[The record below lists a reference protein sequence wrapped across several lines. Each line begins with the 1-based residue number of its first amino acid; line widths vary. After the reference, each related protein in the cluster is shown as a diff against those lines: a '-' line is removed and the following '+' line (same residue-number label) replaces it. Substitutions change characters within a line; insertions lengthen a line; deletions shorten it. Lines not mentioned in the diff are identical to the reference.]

1 MTDPAAVT
9 LACADYNRLM
19 PLVSGAV
26 RAEGVDL
33 TFRLSEPGS
42 WPSRAAMLRAAL
54 QDPAIAGGEASM
66 GVHLNRIDRGD
77 RSFVALP
84 VFVLR
89 NFTARDL
96 YVTKGSPITTVAH
109 LACKRVGMYSWTASG
124 SIWYRHFLAWAGLDP
139 TALHWCIGDID
150 GGYTPRV
157 DAALPASVT
166 RPPPGRSLAQMLVA
180 GELDAIYSPSRP
192 LQFDAVDGPIVR
204 LLPDYRPVEL
214 MYYKDTGMFPPQH
227 LLVLRRAVWEA
238 DRSLAARITDAFIR
252 CEDAYLASL
261 RGFPYASPWFEQE
274 RDEAEATLGGRAYAH
289 GLDANRKALEQFA
302 ATAHRLGLTERLV
315 AVDDYF
321 AEFLSS

>member
-1 MTDPAAVT
+1 MTIT

-26 RAEGVDL
+26 QGEGVDL
-33 TFRLSEPGS
+33 ALRLSEAGS

-54 QDPAIAGGEASM
+54 EDPAVSGGEASM
-66 GVHLNRIDRGD
+66 GVHLSRIDSGD

-96 YVTKGSPITTVAH
+96 YVAKGSSFTTVAQ
-109 LACKRVGMYSWTASG
+109 LAGKRVGMYSWSASG

-139 TALHWCIGDID
+139 LALQWCIGDVD

-157 DAALPASVT
+157 DPTLPPNAT

-180 GELDAIYSPSRP
+180 GELDALYSPSRP

-204 LLPDYRPVEL
+204 LLPEYRWVEL
-214 MYYKDTGMFPPQH
+214 QYYKDTGLFPPQH
-227 LLVLRRAVWEA
+227 LIVLRRAVWEA
-238 DRSLAARITDAFIR
+238 DKSLAGRITDAFIR
-252 CEDAYLASL
+252 CEDAYLASI

-274 RDEAEATLGGRAYAH
+274 RDEAEAALGNRAYAH
-289 GLDANRKALEQFA
+289 GLDANRKAMEQFA
-302 ATAHRLGLTERLV
+302 AMAYRLGLTGRHV
-315 AVDDYF
+315 TVDDYF
-321 AEFLSS
+321 AEFLSA

>member
-1 MTDPAAVT
+1 MTVT

-26 RAEGVDL
+26 QLEGADL
-33 TFRLSEPGS
+33 ALRLSEPGS
-42 WPSRAAMLRAAL
+42 WPSRAAMLRASL
-54 QDPAIAGGEASM
+54 QDPSVAGGEASM
-66 GVHLNRIDRGD
+66 GVHLSRIDRGD

-96 YVTKGSPITTVAH
+96 YVAKGSPITTVAQ
-109 LACKRVGMYSWTASG
+109 LAGKRLGMYSWSASG
-124 SIWYRHFLAWAGLDP
+124 SVWYRHFLAWAGLDP
-139 TALHWCIGDID
+139 LALQWCIGDID
-150 GGYTPRV
+150 GGYAARV
-157 DAALPASVT
+157 EPTLPANVT
-166 RPPPGRSLAQMLVA
+166 RPSPGRSVAQMLVA

-214 MYYKDTGMFPPQH
+214 QYYKDTGIFPPQH
-227 LLVLRRAVWEA
+227 LVVLRRDAWEA
-238 DRSLAARITDAFIR
+238 DRSLAGRITDAFTR

-274 RDEAEATLGGRAYAH
+274 RDTAEAALGNRAYAH
-289 GLDANRKALEQFA
+289 GLDANRKAMEQFTSMA
-302 ATAHRLGLTERLV
+302 FRLGLTERLV

-321 AEFLSS
+321 AEFLSA

>member
-1 MTDPAAVT
+1 MTIT

-26 RAEGVDL
+26 QAEGVDL
-33 TFRLSEPGS
+33 ALRLSEPGS
-42 WPSRAAMLRAAL
+42 WPSRAGMLRAAL
-54 QDPAIAGGEASM
+54 QDPAVAGGEASM
-66 GVHLNRIDRGD
+66 GVHLSRIDRGD

-96 YVTKGSPITTVAH
+96 YVAKGSPIKTVAQ
-109 LACKRVGMYSWTASG
+109 LAGKRVGMYSWSASG

-139 TALHWCIGDID
+139 MGLQWCIGDID

-157 DAALPASVT
+157 DPSLPANAI

-192 LQFDAVDGPIVR
+192 LQFDAIDGPIVR

-214 MYYKDTGMFPPQH
+214 QYHKETGIFPPQH
-227 LLVLRRAVWEA
+227 LIVLRSEVWEA
-238 DRSLAARITDAFIR
+238 DRSLASRITDAFIR
-252 CEDAYLASL
+252 CEDAYLASI

-274 RDEAEATLGGRAYAH
+274 RDEAEAALGNRAYAH
-289 GLDANRKALEQFA
+289 GLDANRKVMEQFVA
-302 ATAHRLGLTERLV
+302 MAHRLGLTERLV
-315 AVDDYF
+315 AVEDYF
-321 AEFLSS
+321 AEFLSA